1 MVMACTSALALLV
14 FWCRSCTAALLRPAF
29 SHSGDHPL
37 VRPLEGSEFLS
48 ACATA
53 PVAVILFHGERC
65 RKCVAFTPKFVRL
78 AKEYQGQAQ
87 FFKLSVNRNA
97 ELCAAEHVLTLLP
110 WCVLETQATAHPV
123 RAPVSHSRASQR
135 QHLRWGLLRTTSLRR
150 RCVLDQKPTTRT
162 RQKPRRPAGAAG
174 SGDSG
179 ARSLLAHSPLCPSPI
194 APTRRCGQSP
204 TFECRRRAMCLRARK
219 PSRSPL
225 RRHCWRSFAP
235 SGCSHAPPRSSIA
248 SKSPRSGT
256 VWRSRQFHS
265 RGSHMTPKREP
276 QTRTAHTTPC
286 AGFSFLNGSGQPQ
299 THLNHPA
306 VSGCGLGKI
315 RC

>member
-1 MVMACTSALALLV
+1 MWRRVAKTSASQGPTLGIVPLKTICRQNFHTIIVMALLV
-14 FWCRSCTAALLRPAF
+14 FWCGSCTAALLRPAF

-53 PVAVILFHGERC
+53 PVAVVLFHGERC

-135 QHLRWGLLRTTSLRR
+135 QHLRWGLLRTTSLGR
-150 RCVLDQKPTTRT
+150 RCVLDQKPTTKLDKSLDDPQALQGLVTQVHAASWRIH
-162 RQKPRRPAGAAG
+162 RCAPRPSLQPGDAANPYFSNAGGVQCACGRASRAGA
-174 SGDSG
+174 
-179 ARSLLAHSPLCPSPI
+179 
-194 APTRRCGQSP
+194 RCGATAGALLLP
-204 TFECRRRAMCLRARK
+204 RAALTRRRALR
-219 PSRSPL
+219 
-225 RRHCWRSFAP
+225 
-235 SGCSHAPPRSSIA
+235 
-248 SKSPRSGT
+248 
-256 VWRSRQFHS
+256 
-265 RGSHMTPKREP
+265 
-276 QTRTAHTTPC
+276 
-286 AGFSFLNGSGQPQ
+286 
-299 THLNHPA
+299 
-306 VSGCGLGKI
+306 
-315 RC
+315 

>member
-1 MVMACTSALALLV
+1 MMACPGTRFALALLV

-53 PVAVILFHGERC
+53 PVAVVLFHGERC

-135 QHLRWGLLRTTSLRR
+135 QHLRWGLLRTTSLGR

-162 RQKPRRPAGAAG
+162 RQKPR
-174 SGDSG
+174 
-179 ARSLLAHSPLCPSPI
+179 
-194 APTRRCGQSP
+194 
-204 TFECRRRAMCLRARK
+204 
-219 PSRSPL
+219 
-225 RRHCWRSFAP
+225 
-235 SGCSHAPPRSSIA
+235 
-248 SKSPRSGT
+248 
-256 VWRSRQFHS
+256 
-265 RGSHMTPKREP
+265 
-276 QTRTAHTTPC
+276 
-286 AGFSFLNGSGQPQ
+286 
-299 THLNHPA
+299 
-306 VSGCGLGKI
+306 
-315 RC
+315 